1 MEYVEN
7 LDSVN
12 KKIKIENRGLKI
24 TEDPLL
30 LVEEIKKNIKKE
42 IKRDIDLLDIG
53 AGQGIISILL
63 SEIECIKNIYS
74 VEIQK
79 EIYDI
84 LVENIK
90 NNKLD
95 KKIIAINDDIKNIEG
110 QYDCIVSNPPYYK
123 INSGKKLEN
132 KSERISKYEEK
143 LTLEELFCSIKK
155 LLKNHGY
162 FFVIVPSDR
171 LNDTF
176 SYIYKNNLNIISMK
190 INEYKKRKLIV
201 IFGKKGGKKNSNI
214 EIFLKTNM

>member
-1 MEYVEN
+1 MEYLEN

-30 LVEEIKKNIKKE
+30 LVGEIKKNIKKE

-53 AGQGIISILL
+53 AGQGIISVLL
-63 SEIECIKNIYS
+63 SEIECIKKIYS

-84 LVENIK
+84 LVENVK
-90 NNKLD
+90 NNKLEN
-95 KKIIAINDDIKNIEG
+95 KIVTINEDIKKIEG
-110 QYDCIVSNPPYYK
+110 QYDCIVSNPPYRK
-123 INSGKKLEN
+123 INSGKKQEN
-132 KSERISKYEEK
+132 ESERISKYEEK
-143 LTLEELFCSIKK
+143 LTLEELFYTIKK

-162 FFVIVPSDR
+162 FFVIIPNDR

-176 SYIYKNNLNIISMK
+176 SYIYKNNLNIIYMK
-190 INEYKKRKLIV
+190 INEYKKRQLIV
-201 IFGKKGGKKNSNI
+201 IFGKKGGKMNSSINI
-214 EIFLKTNM
+214 EVENKL